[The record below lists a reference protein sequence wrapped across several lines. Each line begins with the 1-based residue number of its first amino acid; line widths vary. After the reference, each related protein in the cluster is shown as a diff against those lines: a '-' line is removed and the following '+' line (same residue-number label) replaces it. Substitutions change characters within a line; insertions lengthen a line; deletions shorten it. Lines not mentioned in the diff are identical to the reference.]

1 MRRPTFRLS
10 CSHETWI
17 KVFPCDPPLSRRLN
31 SRCLNITRGPAHSLA
46 CPSCCNDGPDPAVY
60 MLVGAPQVRHKLT
73 LRMIKVSAMSIW
85 VSWFHG
91 SPLWTVKPVLSSTEW
106 ITTAT
111 FGISRFCALPLG
123 ETHQG
128 SCPIPVALGDIT
140 DPQLHDWLEAGK
152 SGWRGGS
159 EAEQKKQKTKNP
171 CLPRHPGPSY
181 TRPHATLCDQAM
193 PFKPPLGQTKTSFRP
208 VPNVIVRSRSNLF
221 LLAARSFSLQLCWF
235 CPTPR
240 QIPLFGF
247 WAGPCPSSKG
257 QEGWF
262 ERTSVLQTEVH
273 GRRPLREKLINMIWH
288 WQVRFW
294 HFCQKS
300 LFFFLL
306 LIGLLQ

>member
-1 MRRPTFRLS
+1 MRPGSLPGLPILLQRP
-10 CSHETWI
+10 W
-17 KVFPCDPPLSRRLN
+17 PCR
-31 SRCLNITRGPAHSLA
+31 
-46 CPSCCNDGPDPAVY
+46 VQY

-73 LRMIKVSAMSIW
+73 LRMIKVPAMSIW

-128 SCPIPVALGDIT
+128 SCPIPVALGDII
-140 DPQLHDWLEAGK
+140 DPPAAWLARSWKERLE
-152 SGWRGGS
+152 GWKQS
-159 EAEQKKQKTKNP
+159 KAEKQKTRNP

-240 QIPLFGF
+240 QIPLFEF

-257 QEGWF
+257 REGRF
-262 ERTSVLQTEVH
+262 ERTSVLETEVH

-288 WQVRFW
+288 WQSKVLTFLSKV
-294 HFCQKS
+294 CL
-300 LFFFLL
+300 LFITAYWFAA
-306 LIGLLQ
+306 IKVHGMQVDKYSCSNI

>member
-17 KVFPCDPPLSRRLN
+17 KVFPCDPPLSRHLN
-31 SRCLNITRGPAHSLA
+31 SSCLNITRGPAHSLA

-152 SGWRGGS
+152 RGWRGGS
-159 EAEQKKQKTKNP
+159 EAEQKNKKQKIP
-171 CLPRHPGPSY
+171 AS
-181 TRPHATLCDQAM
+181 HATLVPVTLDHM
-193 PFKPPLGQTKTSFRP
+193 PPCATKPCHSSLPLGKQRP
-208 VPNVIVRSRSNLF
+208 LSGQSPMWSCGAEAICSSWLLARSRCSS
-221 LLAARSFSLQLCWF
+221 A
-235 CPTPR
+235 
-240 QIPLFGF
+240 GF
-247 WAGPCPSSKG
+247 A
-257 QEGWF
+257 
-262 ERTSVLQTEVH
+262 
-273 GRRPLREKLINMIWH
+273 RRPGRFRCLGFGLGRVHHRKVKKVDLSEQVCYRLRFM
-288 WQVRFW
+288 VG
-294 HFCQKS
+294 
-300 LFFFLL
+300 
-306 LIGLLQ
+306 GL